1 MKYIY
6 EVLPHEGVS
15 HLEYEG
21 KHYELDKLTEFEMSF
36 LFDKTTFI
44 RRTPVPVE
52 TVEVPAAATTRRKA
66 SAKQQ

>member
-1 MKYIY
+1 MHYTY

-21 KHYELDKLTEFEMSF
+21 KLYELDKLTEFEKSF
-36 LFDKTTFI
+36 LFDKTSFI
-44 RRTPVPVE
+44 KRTPVPVE
-52 TVEVPAAATTRRKA
+52 PEQVPVPVTSKRKA